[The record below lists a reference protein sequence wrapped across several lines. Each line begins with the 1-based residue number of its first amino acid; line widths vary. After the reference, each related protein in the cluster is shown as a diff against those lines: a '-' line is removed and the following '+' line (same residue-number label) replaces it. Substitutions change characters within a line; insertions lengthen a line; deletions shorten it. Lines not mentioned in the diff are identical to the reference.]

1 MALAFGSIFY
11 KYAHA
16 FFSTIP
22 KVVGLICLV
31 TEIGEYR
38 LGELPAPVTRPPAFF
53 HSFAAE
59 QFFNLPSG
67 FLCRLDKVR
76 VSLLLL

>member
-1 MALAFGSIFY
+1 MHLEIYSI
-11 KYAHA
+11 
-16 FFSTIP
+16 STYTRILLRDTES
-22 KVVGLICLV
+22 GRTDCLV

-38 LGELPAPVTRPPAFF
+38 LGELPACVTRPPAFF

-59 QFFNLPSG
+59 QFFHLPSG